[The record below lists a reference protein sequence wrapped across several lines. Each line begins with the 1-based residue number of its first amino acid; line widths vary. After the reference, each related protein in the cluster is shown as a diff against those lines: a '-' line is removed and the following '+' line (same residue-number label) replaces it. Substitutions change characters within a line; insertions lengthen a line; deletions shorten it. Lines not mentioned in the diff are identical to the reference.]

1 LLVVVL
7 LLHSPAGSGCAD
19 VSLVC
24 GRFGLS
30 EIINHLLSTANDGDD
45 DDDEHAASAAPV
57 KRRPFDFLLD
67 GEFIRTSL
75 KMHMATRKLSAESA
89 HQIEYVE
96 AMPAPA
102 PLSDFEHE
110 DWVSSVHAA
119 AGGVFLTA
127 SYDRHVRIWSATD
140 KALLV
145 DVPNAH
151 EGIVKCVRWID
162 WTPAAAAT
170 ATDNDDNDDGDDGDD
185 ESKAPVAPPL
195 SGTFASSG
203 DDHCVKVWACAP
215 QQGTYQALY
224 QFEGHEGAVDR
235 ICVEPGKSKL
245 CSASWDGDLRIWDLA
260 LAASAAAEMRGDAD
274 AAAGKRRRTG
284 ADEDASDEVSGTS
297 MNTCVAVLDGHAG
310 RVAAAVWP
318 TFDRIYSG
326 GWDNSLRVWDVE
338 LSKCITTLTGPVPV
352 HDVSYSMPTGLV
364 ATAHADRAV
373 RIWDPRTTTTIIQK
387 TLTSH
392 KQWVSAVLWHPYSSS
407 LLLSA
412 SYDNTVKMWDIRSSI
427 PLFTIAAHAD
437 KALCIDWCGAEV
449 FVSGGADR
457 KLFVH
462 GSQSGDSD
470 ATQTQQQKQAELDAA
485 KKATGKR

>member
-1 LLVVVL
+1 
-7 LLHSPAGSGCAD
+7 
-19 VSLVC
+19 
-24 GRFGLS
+24 LS
-30 EIINHLLSTANDGDD
+30 EIINHLLSSSVNDD
-45 DDDEHAASAAPV
+45 DDNDNNNENDTEQQRS
-57 KRRPFDFLLD
+57 KRRRPFDFLLD

-75 KMHMATRKLSAESA
+75 KLHMATRKLNAESV

-119 AGGVFLTA
+119 ASGVFLTA
-127 SYDRHVRIWSATD
+127 SYDRHVRIWSSSD
-140 KALLV
+140 KQCLIDIA
-145 DVPNAH
+145 NAH
-151 EGIVKCVRWID
+151 DGIVKCVRWID
-162 WTPAAAAT
+162 WTAADAAAAANDDDDDDTKTST
-170 ATDNDDNDDGDDGDD
+170 ATGM
-185 ESKAPVAPPL
+185 APVSPPL

-203 DDHCVKVWACAP
+203 ADHVVKVWECAP
-215 QQGTYQALY
+215 QSGTYRALY
-224 QFEGHEGAVDR
+224 QFEGHDGAVDR

-260 LAASAAAEMRGDAD
+260 LAASAASELRGDAD
-274 AAAGKRRRTG
+274 VSAGKRRRTG
-284 ADEDASDEVSGTS
+284 NDEDEPNEAGGTN
-297 MNTCVAVLDGHAG
+297 MNTCVAVLDGHNG

-318 TFDRIYSG
+318 TLDRIFSG
-326 GWDNSLRVWDVE
+326 GWDNSLRVWDVDA
-338 LSKCITTLTGPVPV
+338 SKCITTLTGPLPV

-364 ATAHADRAV
+364 ATAHSDRAV

-427 PLFTIAAHAD
+427 PLFTIAAHKD

-462 GSQSGDSD
+462 GSQSGDSE
-470 ATQTQQQKQAELDAA
+470 ATQTEQQKQAESDAA
-485 KKATGKR
+485 KSAAVGKKNSAAKKR